1 MGIMGDI
8 LDVTANGGRE
18 GIIVS
23 AISRKANLSHYAV
36 LDKCEKLV
44 EAGLVE
50 SVKNDR
56 NRVFQITE
64 KGLGFFQEFKRF
76 QSLVESMN
84 LRYWS
89 QLTQLIEP
97 IQSKKSLGEE
107 GILFVRNDSIF
118 DTMVKV
124 PLLVASMIIVAALLP
139 IQSSFSS
146 PRDLDLIIYPDG
158 STHISAEIDVD
169 PFLTDYKVNLF
180 GNTVD
185 NLVVIG
191 DDGFLLDFDIID
203 DTAIIETFG
212 SSVITMEYDIHDLV
226 SKQGRLWTFSLDSP
240 SDFTLLLPKNSA
252 IVGMTNLPLN
262 MEIVNEQNQLT
273 LSSGSTEIDYF
284 FSTNSISTPSE
295 EIKNKEN
302 NSLNTIIAGI
312 AGGII
317 AIALVS
323 IVVIA
328 RNRQKNNKKIDE
340 QIIEKTLTVQKNNIL
355 DLETIFKLKPDLRE
369 DDKELVKFIF
379 ENNGEVLESELRKKF
394 LQPRTTMWRAVKR
407 LEREG
412 IIEIEKKDLQNLV
425 KLRKDMEEDNWKN

>member
-1 MGIMGDI
+1 
-8 LDVTANGGRE
+8 
-18 GIIVS
+18 
-23 AISRKANLSHYAV
+23 
-36 LDKCEKLV
+36 
-44 EAGLVE
+44 
-50 SVKNDR
+50 
-56 NRVFQITE
+56 
-64 KGLGFFQEFKRF
+64 
-76 QSLVESMN
+76 
-84 LRYWS
+84 
-89 QLTQLIEP
+89 
-97 IQSKKSLGEE
+97 
-107 GILFVRNDSIF
+107 
-118 DTMVKV
+118 MVKV

-158 STHISAEIDVD
+158 STHISTEIDVD
-169 PFLTDYKVNLF
+169 PFLTDYEVNLF
-180 GNTVD
+180 GSTID

-191 DDGFLLDFDIID
+191 DDGFLLDVDVID
-203 DTAIIETFG
+203 DTAIIQTFG

-262 MEIVNEQNQLT
+262 MEIINEQNQLT

-284 FSTNSISTPSE
+284 FSTNSISNPNE
-295 EIKNKEN
+295 EIKNEEDD
-302 NSLNTIIAGI
+302 SLNTIIAGI
-312 AGGII
+312 VGGII

-328 RNRQKNNKKIDE
+328 RNRQKNIKKIDE
-340 QIIEKTLTVQKNNIL
+340 QIIEKNVTVQKNNIL
-355 DLETIFKLKPDLRE
+355 DLEAIFKLKPDLRE

-379 ENNGEVLESELRKKF
+379 DNNGEVLESELRKKF

-425 KLRKDMEEDNWKN
+425 KLRKDMEEDN

>member
-8 LDVTANGGRE
+8 LDVTADGGRD

-76 QSLVESMN
+76 QNLVESMN

-89 QLTQLIEP
+89 QLSLLIEP
-97 IQSKKSLGEE
+97 IQSKKSLGDE

-158 STHISAEIDVD
+158 STHVSTEIDVD
-169 PFLTDYKVNLF
+169 PFLTDYEVNLF
-180 GNTVD
+180 GSTID

-191 DDGFLLDFDIID
+191 DSGFLLDVDVID
-203 DTAIIETFG
+203 DTALIQTFG
-212 SSVITMEYDIHDLV
+212 SSVITIEYDIHDLV

-262 MEIVNEQNQLT
+262 MEIINEQNQLT

-284 FSTNSISTPSE
+284 FSINTISSTTE
-295 EIKNKEN
+295 EIVNEED
-302 NSLNTIIAGI
+302 NSSNIIIVGI
-312 AGGII
+312 IGGII
-317 AIALVS
+317 VIALVS
-323 IVVIA
+323 VIIITK
-328 RNRQKNNKKIDE
+328 NKQKNVKAIDE
-340 QIIEKTLTVQKNNIL
+340 VVTIPKNNIL

-369 DDKELVKFIF
+369 DDKELIKFIF
-379 ENNGEVLESELRKKF
+379 DNNGEALESELRKNF

-412 IIEIEKKDLQNLV
+412 VIEIEKKDLQNLV
-425 KLRKDMEEDNWKN
+425 KLRKNMEEDNWKN